1 MIGVTKVGCAV
12 EVKIPAF
19 AGMTGGLAGM
29 TGGGMARANSVT
41 ELRGKVR
48 A

>member
-1 MIGVTKVGCAV
+1 MTGG
-12 EVKIPAF
+12 F